1 MAVASFLIFSLL
13 YTTVHSTRCYSSK
26 GDPFVY
32 TDEEPIEAWMPCD
45 LTAEVSNCCSPR
57 DYCMSNG
64 LCLDAVQDNMMS
76 QQGCTDSDWAEPCLN
91 YCGDTEADAGG
102 LHFLWRCNKQE
113 HCCSNNR
120 TSTCCNDPDVHIFNV
135 EVGLTLHFPPTVATA
150 AATTASTGTASDT
163 SAATATTT
171 GLDDVASSI
180 SQMTAGSTTAIMS
193 SSTASAEAASQDSS
207 KNDTRNMAIGLGV
220 GVPLGIALIAS
231 IVFMAM
237 QMRKK
242 KAVVDEKPEAGGVS
256 RNPSTSYYSNDAQV
270 GQYHTQPQ
278 YYGHNYDY
286 TGGAKSAG
294 TVPSELGMRDPGELG
309 VRDEYAELDG
319 NRGRL

>member
-1 MAVASFLIFSLL
+1 
-13 YTTVHSTRCYSSK
+13 
-26 GDPFVY
+26 
-32 TDEEPIEAWMPCD
+32 
-45 LTAEVSNCCSPR
+45 
-57 DYCMSNG
+57 
-64 LCLDAVQDNMMS
+64 
-76 QQGCTDSDWAEPCLN
+76 
-91 YCGDTEADAGG
+91 
-102 LHFLWRCNKQE
+102 
-113 HCCSNNR
+113 
-120 TSTCCNDPDVHIFNV
+120 
-135 EVGLTLHFPPTVATA
+135 
-150 AATTASTGTASDT
+150 
-163 SAATATTT
+163 
-171 GLDDVASSI
+171 
-180 SQMTAGSTTAIMS
+180 
-193 SSTASAEAASQDSS
+193 
-207 KNDTRNMAIGLGV
+207 MAIGLGV